1 MRILQIHNQH
11 ATEGGADHVL
21 HHEAELLS
29 DAGHEVDR
37 FLLPPADSMGGAGL
51 SNGVKAIWN
60 VEACRE
66 IGRTID
72 RFDPDVVHVHTPF
85 PLLSPAVF
93 RTIAKHGKPSV
104 GTAHSFRYSC
114 IKGTCLRDGHTCED
128 CVGTTLKLPGIKNR
142 CYHNSLAGSAAL
154 TLGLSTHRALGTF
167 EQIGRL
173 ITLTEFARQLLI
185 RDGMAPERIV
195 VKPNSIPDPGASE
208 SRQGPPSYAAFLGR
222 FVEEKGIRTLLE
234 AWETIGER
242 LPLRIAGDGPM
253 RPLVEEAAASTPG
266 IEYVG
271 WLDDADLNSF
281 VSDAELLVMPSE
293 WYEAGEPLVLIRA
306 MAMTR
311 PAVTCDLENI
321 CATVRETESGLIFRT
336 GDAASLAETVLKG
349 LENVDDL
356 RKMGVRGRAV
366 YERTFTPDRNRERL
380 EQIYQS
386 VIAEK
391 QPAASR

>member
-1 MRILQIHNQH
+1 MRILQVHNQH

-21 HHEAELLS
+21 HHEAEVLTA
-29 DAGHEVDR
+29 AGHEIDR

-51 SNGVKAIWN
+51 ANGVKAIWN

-66 IGRTID
+66 VGRTIE

-93 RTIAKHGKPSV
+93 RTIAKHGKPAV

-128 CVGTTLKLPGIKNR
+128 CVGKVLKLPGIRNR
-142 CYHNSLAGSAAL
+142 CYHNSAAGSAAL
-154 TLGLSTHRALGTF
+154 TLGLTTHRVLGTF
-167 EQIGRL
+167 RQIDRL

-185 RDGMAPERIV
+185 RDGVAPDHVV
-195 VKPNSIPDPGASE
+195 VKPNSIPDPGVSE
-208 SRQGPPSYAAFLGR
+208 PRVGPPSYAVFLGR

-234 AWETIGER
+234 AWKSIGDR
-242 LPLRIAGDGPM
+242 LPLRLAGDGPL
-253 RPLVEEAAASTPG
+253 RPLVEEAAANNPG

-271 WLDDADLNSF
+271 WLDDADLNDF
-281 VSDAELLVMPSE
+281 VAGAELLVMPSE

-306 MAMTR
+306 LALGR
-311 PAVTCDLENI
+311 PVVSCDLENI

-336 GDAASLAETVLKG
+336 GDASSLSETVLDG
-349 LENVDDL
+349 LEKLDDL
-356 RKMGVRGRAV
+356 RKMGTRGRAV
-366 YERTFTPDRNRERL
+366 YERTFTPERNRESL

-386 VIAEK
+386 VIAENR
-391 QPAASR
+391 PAVAR